1 MIEPLND
8 EKEIT
13 LSLLDTDFN
22 FSTTL
27 ANDVN
32 GIGRFY
38 LHTTSQS
45 LSSDDFLNNNNISIY
60 TSSRENL
67 RIVGVQSGTANVS
80 LYNILATEV
89 LRSSFEGTGMNNI
102 QLPSLAQGVYIVRL
116 STDKG
121 TINKK
126 VIIQ

>member
-1 MIEPLND
+1 MGLVVF
-8 EKEIT
+8 T
-13 LSLLDTDFN
+13 S
-22 FSTTL
+22 
-27 ANDVN
+27 
-32 GIGRFY
+32 
-38 LHTTSQS
+38 TSQS